1 MFNNSLFHKEARLK
15 MAEREQEA
23 ETYRLQNQ
31 LGYSDRGA
39 VRWVIGFFTLIAA
52 FILALILL

>member
-1 MFNNSLFHKEARLK
+1 MFNNSLFHKEAKLK

-31 LGYSDRGA
+31 LGYSERGA
-39 VRWVIGFFTLIAA
+39 IRWVFGFLTL
-52 FILALILL
+52 LATLVFVLILF

>member
-1 MFNNSLFHKEARLK
+1 MFNNSLFNKEARLK

-31 LGYSDRGA
+31 LGFSDRRA
-39 VRWVIGFFTLIAA
+39 MRWVFGFFTLIAT
-52 FILALILL
+52 LACILILF

>member
-1 MFNNSLFHKEARLK
+1 MFNNSLFNKEARLK

-31 LGYSDRGA
+31 LGYSERRA
-39 VRWVIGFFTLIAA
+39 MRWVFGLFTLIAT
-52 FILALILL
+52 LACILILF